1 MDFLFFNAANE
12 PLFTRNDAEQAEW
25 TVEQFSF
32 FGLFPYDSEK
42 VIQRGQRIAF
52 QDAGGIWQAFEIR
65 KAKSYEP
72 DHYQE
77 ITAEHIAV
85 SELTDEHAQPKEW
98 TVQTAQQA
106 LASILTGTL
115 WQVGNVT
122 ASGTSSGS
130 ISYGGVWQAMETI
143 KANWNVYITPR
154 ITIGTSGITGRY
166 LDIAPAQGNWRGLR
180 LSINSNLEQAGVT
193 YDDTNLITAMYGYG
207 KNVTPEQNISANPPT
222 PAPQDLEA
230 EPVTFTSVV
239 WAATDDHPAKP
250 AGQAYLENPTAKA
263 LYGRNGRNR
272 FGFFQNG
279 DVTDPNKLLE
289 LTWEALKKD
298 SEPLISI
305 EGTIHDLQRLGY
317 ADQTIQLH
325 DTAIVEV
332 LPAGVE
338 VQREIIQLSID
349 LLNPLNTRVTIGAY
363 IPNIIYINKETIDRT
378 TGGGGGGG
386 GRGQTNKEKEWSEF
400 ESEISAN
407 QYQILLRAWQQN
419 KNNEILRQAGLSIDA
434 NGVLVY
440 AEDNELNIGS
450 KLKVNA
456 DAITAEVTRATTAE
470 GQLSGRIT
478 VNADAITAEVTR
490 ATGAENTL
498 SGRIT
503 TEAGKITQIV
513 QAIGS
518 NGEVTAASVVLAINA
533 AGDSIF
539 EVNAGQISLNGD
551 TVVDSLY
558 GKYLEVGGILASSI
572 EATETM
578 IADVLQV
585 NEGITIDGADVSDAY
600 TDLQFIVD
608 PNNSGHFILQGKTLA
623 DPNTWINAANFNIA
637 ATQYYI
643 DGVAAAEAAGI
654 ASVTLSQAAPS
665 NGVVRVSASNGEYE
679 DVDWRTADLIS
690 KITLGSSDTG
700 TDVQKTANVRYN
712 NGDSTTSVPV
722 TIDASAVYAAGQAA
736 STFDKSKLEVN
747 IGSESGGWIDP
758 PTKAIGQISGYIG
771 VKYDGT
777 NYGDLRHYSISAP
790 KVTSAFH
797 DSRDYSGSLTIYLD
811 YDNGGGRVSI
821 TSQAR

>member
-32 FGLFPYDSEK
+32 FGLFPYDAEK

-52 QDAGGIWQAFEIR
+52 KDAGGIWQAFEIR

-77 ITAEHIAV
+77 VTAEHIAV

-98 TVQTAQQA
+98 TNQSAQQA

-154 ITIGTSGITGRY
+154 ITIGPSGITGRY
-166 LDIAPAQGNWRGLR
+166 LDIAPAHGNWRGLR

-222 PAPQDLEA
+222 PQPQDLEA
-230 EPVTFTSVV
+230 QPVTFTAVV

-279 DVTDPNKLLE
+279 DVTDPNKLLD

-317 ADQTIQLH
+317 ADQTIRLH
-325 DTAIVEV
+325 DTAIVEIR
-332 LPAGVE
+332 PAGVE
-338 VQREIIQLSID
+338 VQREIIQLSVD

-386 GRGQTNKEKEWSEF
+386 RGQTNKEKEWSEF
-400 ESEISAN
+400 ETQISAN

-456 DAITAEVTRATTAE
+456 DAISAEVTRATAAE
-470 GQLSGRIT
+470 GQ
-478 VNADAITAEVTR
+478 
-490 ATGAENTL
+490 L

-518 NGEVTAASVVLAINA
+518 NGEVTAASVVLAINNSGSSVTISGDKIYLEGETLTTYLQSDYLDAIQAFIEDAEFTQIYAETIAATTVGASSDMYIDGKSIMDNTVASIGPASASGGQITIPWKKFSGA
-533 AGDSIF
+533 AGTP
-539 EVNAGQISLNGD
+539 V
-551 TVVDSLY
+551 
-558 GKYLEVGGILASSI
+558 
-572 EATETM
+572 
-578 IADVLQV
+578 
-585 NEGITIDGADVSDAY
+585 
-600 TDLQFIVD
+600 
-608 PNNSGHFILQGKTLA
+608 
-623 DPNTWINAANFNIA
+623 NFNIA
-637 ATQYYI
+637 DTQFYQ
-643 DGVAAAEAAGI
+643 DGVSAAEAAGI

-700 TDVQKTANVRYN
+700 TDVQKTANVHYN
-712 NGDSTTSVPV
+712 NGDSTTGVSV

-736 STFDKSKLEVN
+736 STFDMSKLDVN
-747 IGSESGGWIDP
+747 IGSNTDEWAVS
-758 PTKAIGQISGYIG
+758 PTKSIGNISGLIG
-771 VKYDGT
+771 VRYDGT
-777 NYGDLRHYSISAP
+777 NYGSLRSFSISAP

-797 DSRDYSGSLTIYLD
+797 DSHDYSGSLTIYLD

>member
-52 QDAGGIWQAFEIR
+52 QDAGGIWQTFEIR

-77 ITAEHIAV
+77 VTAEHIVV
-85 SELTDEHAQPKEW
+85 SELTDEHTQPKEW
-98 TVQTAQQA
+98 TNQTAQQA

-154 ITIGTSGITGRY
+154 ITIGPSGITGRF

-207 KNVTPEQNISANPPT
+207 KNVTPEQNIGANPPT
-222 PAPQDLEA
+222 PQPQDLEA
-230 EPVTFTSVV
+230 QPVTFTAVV
-239 WAATDDHPAKP
+239 WAATADHPAKP

-338 VQREIIQLSID
+338 VRREIIQLSID

-386 GRGQTNKEKEWSEF
+386 GGRGQTNKEKEWSEF
-400 ESEISAN
+400 ETQISAN

-456 DAITAEVTRATTAE
+456 DAISAEVTRATAAE
-470 GQLSGRIT
+470 GTLSGRIT
-478 VNADAITAEVTR
+478 VNADAISAEVTR

-518 NGEVTAASVVLAINA
+518 NGEVTAASVVLAVNS
-533 AGDSIF
+533 AGSSVVISGDHVDIDGWLKANLATVDGLYSKKGITAL
-539 EVNAGQISLNGD
+539 EWITAGQYVNAGTDVQISGN
-551 TVVDSLY
+551 SL
-558 GKYLEVGGILASSI
+558 KTAIVGFGT
-572 EATETM
+572 ATES
-578 IADVLQV
+578 
-585 NEGITIDGADVSDAY
+585 GGAISIPSTTFGGTAGPS
-600 TDLQFIVD
+600 I
-608 PNNSGHFILQGKTLA
+608 
-623 DPNTWINAANFNIA
+623 NFNIA

-700 TDVQKTANVRYN
+700 TDVQKTANVRYS

-736 STFDKSKLEVN
+736 STFDMSKLSVN
-747 IGSESGGWIDP
+747 IGSNTDEWAVS
-758 PTKAIGQISGYIG
+758 PTKSIGNISGLIG
-771 VKYDGT
+771 VRYDGT
-777 NYGDLRHYSISAP
+777 NYGSLRSFSISAP

>member
-1 MDFLFFNAANE
+1 MDFLFFNAANQ
-12 PLFTRNDAEQAEW
+12 PLFTRSDAEQAEW

-32 FGLFPYDSEK
+32 FGLFPFDSEK
-42 VIQRGQRIAF
+42 VIERGQRIAF
-52 QDAGGIWQAFEIR
+52 QDADGVWQAFEIR

-85 SELTDEHAQPKEW
+85 SELTDDHVQPKEW
-98 TVQTAQQA
+98 TNQSAQAA
-106 LASILTGTL
+106 LSSILTGTL

-130 ISYGGVWQAMETI
+130 ISYGSAWQGVNTI
-143 KANWNVYITPR
+143 ISNWNVYITPR
-154 ITIGTSGITGRY
+154 ITIGPGGITGRY

-180 LSINSNLEQAGVT
+180 LSITSNLEQAGVT
-193 YDDTNLITAMYGYG
+193 YDDTNLLTAMYGYG
-207 KNVTPEQNISANPPT
+207 KNITPEQDISANPPT
-222 PAPQDLEA
+222 PEPEDLPA
-230 EPVTFTSVV
+230 EPLTFTDVS
-239 WAATDDHPAKP
+239 WAETVDHPAKP
-250 AGQAYLENPTAKA
+250 SGQAYLENPTAKA

-272 FGFFQNG
+272 FGFYQNG
-279 DVTDPNKLLE
+279 DVTDPNVLLD
-289 LTWEALKKD
+289 LTWKALKKD

-305 EGTIHDLQRLGY
+305 EGTLHDLQRLGY
-317 ADQTIQLH
+317 ADQTIRLH

-338 VQREIIQLSID
+338 VQREIIQLSVD

-386 GRGQTNKEKEWSEF
+386 RGQTNKEKEWSEF
-400 ESEISAN
+400 ETQISAN

-456 DAITAEVTRATTAE
+456 DAISAEVTRATAAE

-478 VNADAITAEVTR
+478 VNADAISAEVTR

-518 NGEVTAASVVLAINA
+518 NGEVTAASVVLAINNSGSSVTISGDKIYLEGETLTTYLQSDYLDAIQAFIEDAEFTQIYAETIAATTVGASSDMYIDGISIMDNTVASIGPASASGGQITIPWTKFSGA
-533 AGDSIF
+533 AGTP
-539 EVNAGQISLNGD
+539 V
-551 TVVDSLY
+551 
-558 GKYLEVGGILASSI
+558 
-572 EATETM
+572 
-578 IADVLQV
+578 
-585 NEGITIDGADVSDAY
+585 
-600 TDLQFIVD
+600 
-608 PNNSGHFILQGKTLA
+608 
-623 DPNTWINAANFNIA
+623 NFNIA
-637 ATQYYI
+637 DTQFYQ
-643 DGVAAAEAAGI
+643 DGV
-654 ASVTLSQAAPS
+654 
-665 NGVVRVSASNGEYE
+665 SA
-679 DVDWRTADLIS
+679 RTAHSIS
-690 KITLGSSDTG
+690 SIILGSSDVG
-700 TDVQKTANVRYN
+700 TSSQLVTVY
-712 NGDSTTSVPV
+712 STDDWEEDLTVSV
-722 TIDASAVYAAGQAA
+722 DASAVYAAGQAA
-736 STFDKSKLEVN
+736 STFDRDKLSVN
-747 IGSESGGWIDP
+747 LGSNTDEWAYS
-758 PTKAIGQISGYIG
+758 PTKSIGNISGLIG
-771 VKYDGT
+771 VNYDGT
-777 NYGDLRHYSISAP
+777 NYGSLRSFSISAP

-797 DSRDYSGSLTIYLD
+797 DSRDYSSSLTIYLD

>member
-32 FGLFPYDSEK
+32 FGLFPYDAEK

-52 QDAGGIWQAFEIR
+52 KDAGGIWQAFEIR

-77 ITAEHIAV
+77 VTAEHIAV

-98 TVQTAQQA
+98 TNQSAQQA

-115 WQVGNVT
+115 WQVGTVT

-154 ITIGTSGITGRY
+154 ITIGPSGITGRY
-166 LDIAPAQGNWRGLR
+166 LDIAPAHGNWRGLR

-222 PAPQDLEA
+222 PQPQDLEA
-230 EPVTFTSVV
+230 QPVTFTAVV

-279 DVTDPNKLLE
+279 DVTDPNKLLD

-317 ADQTIQLH
+317 ADQTIRLH
-325 DTAIVEV
+325 DTAIVEIR
-332 LPAGVE
+332 PAGVE
-338 VQREIIQLSID
+338 VQREIIQLSVD

-386 GRGQTNKEKEWSEF
+386 RGQTNKEKEWSEF
-400 ESEISAN
+400 ETQISAN

-456 DAITAEVTRATTAE
+456 DAISAEVTRATAAE
-470 GQLSGRIT
+470 GQ
-478 VNADAITAEVTR
+478 
-490 ATGAENTL
+490 L

-518 NGEVTAASVVLAINA
+518 NGEVTAASVVLAINNSGSSVTISGDKIYLEGETLTTYLQSDYLDAIQAFIEDAEFTQIYAETIAATTVGASSDMYIDGKSIMDNTVASIGPASASGGQITIPWKKFSGA
-533 AGDSIF
+533 AGTP
-539 EVNAGQISLNGD
+539 V
-551 TVVDSLY
+551 
-558 GKYLEVGGILASSI
+558 
-572 EATETM
+572 
-578 IADVLQV
+578 
-585 NEGITIDGADVSDAY
+585 
-600 TDLQFIVD
+600 
-608 PNNSGHFILQGKTLA
+608 
-623 DPNTWINAANFNIA
+623 NFNIA
-637 ATQYYI
+637 DTQFYQ
-643 DGVAAAEAAGI
+643 DGVSAAEAAGI

-700 TDVQKTANVRYN
+700 TDVQKTANVHYN
-712 NGDSTTSVPV
+712 NGDSTTGVSV

-736 STFDKSKLEVN
+736 STFDMSKLDVN
-747 IGSESGGWIDP
+747 IGSNTDEWAVS
-758 PTKAIGQISGYIG
+758 PTKSIGNISGLIG
-771 VKYDGT
+771 VRYDGT
-777 NYGDLRHYSISAP
+777 NYGSLRSFSISAP

-797 DSRDYSGSLTIYLD
+797 DSHDYSGSLTIYLD